1 MTGKKNGKQAPDTV
15 ADVATGATSP
25 PGEHKME
32 QIRELMFGSVVRD
45 FERRLGE
52 LHDRFEAE
60 SARILADGQKRVAE
74 LEARQ
79 AAQIERLQGQLRQ
92 ESAARTGALEDV
104 DTRFGQSL
112 RTQSNEITAALQRHE
127 DDAVSSEARLREAM
141 AQLEQQLTQ
150 ALQGAKDQFAS
161 GHRRLGDEKLAR
173 EDMAD
178 MMAELALR
186 LRGAQDGAGHG

>member
-1 MTGKKNGKQAPDTV
+1 MTGKNGKQNPGTAAET
-15 ADVATGATSP
+15 ASGTASP

-79 AAQIERLQGQLRQ
+79 AAQLERLQNQLRQ

-104 DTRFGQSL
+104 DSRFSQSL
-112 RTQSNEITAALQRHE
+112 RTQSNEFTAALQRHE
-127 DDAVSSEARLREAM
+127 DDAVASETRLRETM
-141 AQLEQQLTQ
+141 ARLEEQLTQ
-150 ALQGAKDQFAS
+150 ALQGAKEQFAA
-161 GHRRLGDEKLAR
+161 GHRRLGDEKVAR

-178 MMAELALR
+178 MLAELALR
-186 LRGAQDGAGHG
+186 LRGADGGGNG

>member
-1 MTGKKNGKQAPDTV
+1 MTGKNGKQNPGTV
-15 ADVATGATSP
+15 ADAATGSASP

-79 AAQIERLQGQLRQ
+79 AANMERLQNQLRQ
-92 ESAARTGALEDV
+92 ESAARTGAFEDV
-104 DTRFGQSL
+104 DSRFSQSL
-112 RTQSNEITAALQRHE
+112 RTQSNEFTAALQRHE
-127 DDAVSSEARLREAM
+127 DDAVASEARLRETM
-141 AQLEQQLTQ
+141 ARLEEQLTQ
-150 ALQGAKDQFAS
+150 ALQGAKEQFAA
-161 GHRRLGDEKLAR
+161 GHRRLGDEKVAR

-178 MMAELALR
+178 MLAELALR
-186 LRGAQDGAGHG
+186 LRGADGSGNS

>member
-1 MTGKKNGKQAPDTV
+1 MAGKNAKQNPGTV
-15 ADVATGATSP
+15 ADAANGAASP
-25 PGEHKME
+25 AGEHKME

-45 FERRLGE
+45 FERRLTE
-52 LHDRFEAE
+52 LHDKFEAE

-79 AAQIERLQGQLRQ
+79 AANIERLQSQLRQ
-92 ESAARTGALEDV
+92 ESAARTGALEDA
-104 DTRFGQSL
+104 DSRFSQSL
-112 RTQSNEITAALQRHE
+112 RTQSNEFTAALQRHE
-127 DDAVSSEARLREAM
+127 DDAVASESRLREAM
-141 AQLEQQLTQ
+141 ARLEEQLTQ
-150 ALQGAKDQFAS
+150 ALQGAKEHFAA

-186 LRGAQDGAGHG
+186 LRGVQDGSGNG